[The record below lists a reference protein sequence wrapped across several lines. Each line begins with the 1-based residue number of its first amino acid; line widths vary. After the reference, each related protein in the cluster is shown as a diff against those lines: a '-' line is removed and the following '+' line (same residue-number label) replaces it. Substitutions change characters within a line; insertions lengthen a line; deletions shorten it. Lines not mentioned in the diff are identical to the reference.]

1 MQLGQRANAVL
12 PLGCRSNFQ
21 RCSTAKPGSQ
31 VSSHQGQEQPPG
43 GGGKVPRTP
52 SPGGSDGND
61 DQQPRDNCSG
71 QASSKSGRTLTSSHQ
86 TVLRLCF
93 VGGAATCCIMI
104 RHGSEMA
111 GILQLVEFHKTYR
124 ERVHCVCLFVC
135 AQLLHAMDCL
145 CLCCRSSISVT
156 ARHAATAV
164 QTGEAGGCRMC
175 SAA

>member
-1 MQLGQRANAVL
+1 MLAASPRFTPRVHPGGRAAPLQLGQRANAVL

-71 QASSKSGRTLTSSHQ
+71 QGWVR
-86 TVLRLCF
+86 
-93 VGGAATCCIMI
+93 
-104 RHGSEMA
+104 
-111 GILQLVEFHKTYR
+111 
-124 ERVHCVCLFVC
+124 
-135 AQLLHAMDCL
+135 
-145 CLCCRSSISVT
+145 
-156 ARHAATAV
+156 
-164 QTGEAGGCRMC
+164 
-175 SAA
+175 